1 LPTPRFSIITPT
13 RNRRDW
19 IRRCIRSVQNQTFE
33 DWEQIIL
40 DVGDEDET
48 VADLI
53 PDDPRIK
60 YHRAGCLGPA
70 GDFQTALDLAS
81 GEIVT
86 PLSDDDRLPRH
97 ALQTVH
103 DKIGANEWLNG
114 RTVIVDTQGEPL
126 HFRGGTPDHIEK
138 TRDGEFM
145 LGGAIYWRREL
156 TQSLGGFNTEYDGA
170 ADLDLYGRFLT
181 HTDPIRCGE
190 ILYLHTAHD
199 QQDSMVNQARQAD
212 AVRRINAART
222 A

>member
-1 LPTPRFSIITPT
+1 LPRFTILTPT

-19 IRRCIRSVQNQTFE
+19 IRRAIRSVQNQTFE

-40 DVGDEDET
+40 DVGDDDET

-60 YHRAGCLGPA
+60 YHRAGNLGPA

-97 ALQTVH
+97 ALQTVN
-103 DKIGANEWLNG
+103 DKIGDNEWLNG

-138 TRDGEFM
+138 TRDGEYM

-156 TQSLGGFNTEYDGA
+156 TQLLGGFNCEYDGA
-170 ADLDLYGRFLT
+170 ADLDLYGRFLA
-181 HTDPIRCGE
+181 HTDPVRVQE
-190 ILYLHTAHD
+190 ILYLCTAHD
-199 QQDSMVNQARQAD
+199 QTDSVVNAGRQAD
-212 AVRRINAART
+212 AARRINAART
-222 A
+222 T